1 MTINLTD
8 KKILLIEDNPFMRRS
23 ICSMLYTLDI
33 EHVVEAN
40 NAGKALAAI
49 RKRSFDVILAD
60 YNLGDGK
67 NSLQLL
73 EEIRTQ
79 NLLPFKTVFI
89 IISGEQTPQM
99 VLGAMDV
106 KPDEYLAKP
115 FNAHQLSIRLKRNLL
130 LKQLFYP
137 INQAISD
144 NNFAQAIHHC
154 DRLLS
159 QNKQHHLILLR
170 KRAELALAIDDLKK
184 AEEIYLQILQRRELP
199 WARLGL
205 GIIAFRAGRTEQ
217 AIDIFNK
224 ILQKTP
230 LFMEC
235 YDWLSQI
242 YQHIGQTE
250 KAEHIL
256 LKAVELSPNAI
267 LRQKKLGTTAYQN
280 QHLEH
285 AENAFK
291 QVIKLGKNSIHK
303 NSEDFAALAKTHND
317 NNKTHEA
324 LNVLNAL
331 RNEFRHDSEAEIRAL
346 LVESEVHLH
355 RKAPKQA
362 DDSLNKALDLSQS
375 IEKSLPKKLLLEL
388 SKTCFLHK
396 KESLGMEILRP
407 LIKNHIDDESFIAEI
422 QHMQKQLD
430 LKGFSDNL
438 IKQTKKELIDLN
450 NRGVALFD
458 QGKIEEALNLFEDAF
473 ERMPHNHT
481 ILLNIIKIQ
490 LFKLK
495 TENNQQNYQ
504 KIQTQLRLAQ
514 ELGIPQQKIGQLQI
528 EINRLQPKH
537 EKYAD

>member
-1 MTINLTD
+1 MTINLAD
-8 KKILLIEDNPFMRRS
+8 KKILLIEDNPFMRKS

-33 EHVVEAN
+33 EHVVEAS

-49 RKRSFDVILAD
+49 RKRSFDIILAD
-60 YNLGDGK
+60 YNLGVGK

-73 EEIRTQ
+73 EEVRTLK
-79 NLLPFKTVFI
+79 LLPFKAIFI

-106 KPDEYLAKP
+106 KPDEYLTKP

-130 LKQLFYP
+130 LKQLLCP
-137 INQAISD
+137 IQQAVDD
-144 NNFAQAIHHC
+144 NNYAQAIHYC
-154 DRLLS
+154 DQLLR
-159 QNKQHHLILLR
+159 QKTQHHLILLR
-170 KRAELALAIDDLKK
+170 KRAELALAIDDLTK

-205 GIIAFRAGRTEQ
+205 GIIAFRAGHIEQ
-217 AIDIFNK
+217 AIDLFNS

-230 LFMEC
+230 LFIEC
-235 YDWLSQI
+235 YDWLSQV
-242 YQHIGQTE
+242 YQQIDQPE

-256 LKAVELSPNAI
+256 SKAVELSPNAI
-267 LRQKKLGTTAYQN
+267 LRQKKLGATAYRN

-303 NSEDFAALAKTHND
+303 SSGDFAALAKTYND
-317 NNKTHEA
+317 NNKTHDA
-324 LNVLNAL
+324 FNVLNML
-331 RNEFRHDSEAEIRAL
+331 RDEFRHDSEAEIRAL
-346 LVESEVHLH
+346 LVESEIHLH

-362 DDSLNKALDLSQS
+362 DDSLNKALNLSQS
-375 IEKSLPKKLLLEL
+375 IEKSLPKELLLEL

-396 KESLGMEILRP
+396 KESLALEILSP
-407 LIKNHIDDESFIAEI
+407 LIKNHIDDEGFIAEI

-450 NRGVALFD
+450 NRGVALFE
-458 QGKIEEALNLFEDAF
+458 QGKIEEALSLFENAF
-473 ERMPHNHT
+473 ERMPHNQT

-495 TENNQQNYQ
+495 TEKNQHNYQ
-504 KIQTQLRLAQ
+504 KIQNQLRLAQ
-514 ELGIPQQKIGQLQI
+514 ELEIPQQKIGQLQI
-528 EINRLQPKH
+528 EINQLQPQH
-537 EKYAD
+537 EKYAN